1 MDCVIDQEAI
11 ADVINGKKF
20 RYFLLV
26 GLTTAN
32 YQLEPLR
39 KMIETILGKL
49 RGS

>member
-20 RYFLLV
+20 RYFLV

-39 KMIETILGKL
+39 KIIETILGKL